1 LLRNIESK
9 ARYLIYCREMKMIK
23 KMTPQI
29 ILLVALFGFGMSANA
44 ILLELTPGSTDGK
57 DAQISNGI
65 TSDNNYGTYTD
76 LIVNWSGNLRSIG
89 LIEFDL
95 SVIPSNATINSA
107 TLSLFQRNNNNQNLY
122 TYDLF
127 RVTSSWDE
135 STVTFNSR
143 PSLDPT
149 AVASLLIPDG
159 NRNLY
164 RNSED
169 ITSLVS
175 GWIDGTYDNYGMWIE
190 EIPIQGDAYAYFSSS
205 DGIEGQ
211 RPIFRANY
219 SVPKP
224 VPEPTTLALFGLGLA
239 GLGFARRRK
248 ST

>member
-1 LLRNIESK
+1 
-9 ARYLIYCREMKMIK
+9 MIK

-44 ILLELTPGSTDGK
+44 ILLELTPGPTDGK
-57 DAQISNGI
+57 DAQISNGS
-65 TSDNNYGTYTD
+65 TSDDNFGTYND
-76 LIVNWSGNLRSIG
+76 LIINWLGNLRSIG

-107 TLSLFQRNNNNQNLY
+107 ELSLFQKNNSNQNVY

-135 STVTFNSR
+135 STVTFNSS
-143 PSLDPT
+143 PSFDTT

-175 GWIDGTYDNYGMWIE
+175 GWVDGTYDNYGMWIE
-190 EIPIQGDAYAYFSSS
+190 EIPIQGSAYAYFGSS
-205 DGIEGQ
+205 DDIEGQ